1 MLLNAAAGIF
11 PLPYFASSTGT
22 PAAVRSALVAVTVPA
37 VPVSDVA
44 VSDVPVLPDPG
55 SDVPGS
61 DVPVSDV
68 PVSDVPGS
76 DVPVSP
82 APAAMLCDN
91 AEAND
96 SPEVALVVLVR
107 DAAAVEL
114 PVEVTTVARWVG
126 VGWKEAM
133 RAWISA
139 MRDMAALMPSTMR
152 TCPRLDQ
159 RSVAGFSTD
168 PVDTLNVSCTP

>member
-1 MLLNAAAGIF
+1 MLLSAAAGIF
-11 PLPYFASSTGT
+11 PLPYFASSSGT

-44 VSDVPVLPDPG
+44 VLPDPN
-55 SDVPGS
+55 S

-68 PVSDVPGS
+68 PVW
-76 DVPVSP
+76 P

-91 AEAND
+91 ADAND
-96 SPEVALVVLVR
+96 SPEGALVVLVR
-107 DAAAVEL
+107 DAAAAEL

-152 TCPRLDQ
+152 TCPRLDR
-159 RSVAGFSTD
+159 RSVAGLSTD